1 MINNNKKVGTESS
14 FVDGGNY
21 SRYPPPSLVVAEI
34 FTNASKIYIKRK
46 NTINHFN
53 LWHKYFK

>member
-21 SRYPPPSLVVAEI
+21 SRYHPSLVVAEI

-46 NTINHFN
+46 KHNQT
-53 LWHKYFK
+53 L